1 MSDNLGIAILE
12 AKQASAL
19 ERTRV
24 RVGGA
29 LLSVDQDRR
38 GAGNHRG
45 AALAGRM
52 SDRHAPGLLGGVG
65 LAMPS
70 VGMASLT
77 MLPVHPRVID
87 VCLRMRCAAP
97 ASVSSGRR
105 T

>member
-1 MSDNLGIAILE
+1 MSRPFFFE
-12 AKQASAL
+12 AMLHLDQVETGSLMSPWSIVVAL
-19 ERTRV
+19 
-24 RVGGA
+24 A
-29 LLSVDQDRR
+29 
-38 GAGNHRG
+38 
-45 AALAGRM
+45 AALAERM

-97 ASVSSGRR
+97 VSVSSGRR